1 MKTKHGAATAT
12 VHLRK
17 ASGVSMK
24 TIRWGMIGCGDVAE
38 VKSGPG
44 FYKADNSTLMAVM
57 RRNGAK
63 AQDFAKRHNVPRW
76 HDDANAIINADDIDA
91 IYIAT
96 LTDSHLDYAV
106 RCAKAGKPVY
116 VEKPMAMDYA
126 QCRSMIDA
134 AKAAKTPLW
143 VGYYR
148 RALPRFLKVKE
159 LLDSGAIGDVRL
171 VTSRLFAKQFDPAAD
186 TSGFAWRADPNLS
199 GGGLFFEGACHTM
212 DFLDFLFGPIEEV
225 RGFAINQGGKYKS
238 EDLITGSYRFASGVM
253 GQGTW
258 CYTADYDYEM
268 NEIVGTKGRIQFSTT
283 APVPIRVFHGD
294 ASEEIPAGDPPH
306 VHQPLIQTIVDE
318 MNGKGKC
325 PSTGES
331 GSRTA
336 LFMDRLLGEFYGRK
350 AS

>member
-1 MKTKHGAATAT
+1 
-12 VHLRK
+12 
-17 ASGVSMK
+17 
-24 TIRWGMIGCGDVAE
+24 
-38 VKSGPG
+38 
-44 FYKADNSTLMAVM
+44 
-57 RRNGAK
+57 
-63 AQDFAKRHNVPRW
+63 
-76 HDDANAIINADDIDA
+76 
-91 IYIAT
+91 
-96 LTDSHLDYAV
+96 V

-126 QCRSMIDA
+126 QCRTMIDA

-159 LLDSGAIGDVRL
+159 LLERGAIGDVRL
-171 VTSRLFAKQFDPAAD
+171 VTSHLFNKQFDPAAD

-212 DFLDFLFGPIEEV
+212 DILDFLFGPIEDV

-294 ASEEIPAGDPPH
+294 TSEEIPAGDPPH